1 MPSIA
6 GRKFTD
12 VKRRMLYHLKK
23 GGGTGA
29 RGGSRKMTSRG
40 IFGKRGRRSI
50 MGAIRFIR
58 PMMLRPVRFS
68 RSAGRDFRKV
78 RGRKTRHIDFTR
90 RTISIAANHQGSSL
104 PVYRAQVSQTVKNIT
119 LSGNIS
125 TLVRSIN
132 PNPAVQN
139 LYQGQIIN
147 NEQRQVNYILMLLL
161 LKSGESEQ
169 AALEK
174 VNAPLPF
181 PVLTLQGG
189 LSPGQTA
196 SIIAAE
202 TPSETVMQVVGP
214 NNEVIRSPGDAPIV
228 RRTALANGEP
238 ETINTVVEAYEPAQ
252 DIIGYRIGT
261 TYFNGPTA
269 VQNATVRIRTKK
281 RWELQRGDSILC
293 ILKADEETIPP
304 QAIGASLD
312 FSCISIQ

>member
-29 RGGSRKMTSRG
+29 RGGSKKMGGSRTFGRRRGYRKGTSR
-40 IFGKRGRRSI
+40 
-50 MGAIRFIR
+50 RFIR

-68 RSAGRDFRKV
+68 RRSGRSFR
-78 RGRKTRHIDFTR
+78 RGRLGKARHIDFTR
-90 RTISIAANHQGSSL
+90 RTVSIAANLQGSSL
-104 PVYRAQVSQTVKNIT
+104 PVYRAQVSQTVKNIS

-139 LYQGQIIN
+139 LYQGQLIN

-169 AALEK
+169 AAVEK

-196 SIIAAE
+196 AIIASE

-214 NNEVIRSPGDAPIV
+214 DNEVIRSPGDAPIV
-228 RRTALANGEP
+228 RRTALANGQP
-238 ETINTVVEAYEPAQ
+238 DTINTVVEAYEPAQ
-252 DIIGYRIGT
+252 DIIGFRIGT

-281 RWELQRGDSILC
+281 RWELQRGDAILC
-293 ILKADEETIPP
+293 ILKADEETIAP
-304 QAIGASLD
+304 QAIGGSLD
-312 FSCISIQ
+312 FSCITIQ